1 MHIDKIHIAC
11 KINLCPCAVVDSYGV
26 EDEGWRWV
34 EVGNSCGVEDEG
46 WRWVEVGEKM
56 KI

>member
-1 MHIDKIHIAC
+1 MPIDKIHIAC
-11 KINLCPCAVVDSYGV
+11 KINLCPCVVVDSYGV